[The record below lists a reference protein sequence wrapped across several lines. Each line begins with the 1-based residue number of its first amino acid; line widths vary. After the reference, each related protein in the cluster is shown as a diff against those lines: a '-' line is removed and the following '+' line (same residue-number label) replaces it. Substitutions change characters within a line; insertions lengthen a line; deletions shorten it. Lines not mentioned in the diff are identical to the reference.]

1 MALCSLA
8 AAEKLNGGNFVVD
21 ESGARVNTLDHDETS
36 TKQSQKTCLRTVKQ
50 SQKTCLRTVLSPFL
64 REFRPQKHS
73 MEAVNSQWRS

>member
-36 TKQSQKTCLRTVKQ
+36 TKQSQKTCLRTV
-50 SQKTCLRTVLSPFL
+50 LSPFL
-64 REFRPQKHS
+64 
-73 MEAVNSQWRS
+73 